1 MHGRPAEMTARPDP
15 LPYLARLA
23 LAQAEPAQPG
33 ATLAAL
39 DAALAGAVGHI
50 LCTMQVH
57 HAGGEAERVW
67 SNLPD
72 AYPVGGRKLAFAA
85 PRMRE
90 LMQHGRP
97 ILIRTEAELRA
108 SYPDHAGATA
118 LGCGSAMNTPLRW
131 QGRTLGQVNL
141 MHRSGWYTEDDLML
155 VRCFAQMAMPAFLI
169 LAETGTIRSPQS
181 PQAAGT

>member
-1 MHGRPAEMTARPDP
+1 MARPDP
-15 LPYLARLA
+15 LPHLARLA

-39 DAALAGAVGHI
+39 EAALAGAVGHI

-72 AYPVGGRKLAFAA
+72 AYPVGGRKRASAA
-85 PRMRE
+85 PRMQE

-97 ILIRTEAELRA
+97 ILIRTQDELRA
-108 SYPDHAGATA
+108 SYPDHAGASA
-118 LGCGSAMNTPLRW
+118 LGCGSAMNTPVRW
-131 QGRTLGQVNL
+131 QGRTIGQVNL
-141 MHRSGWYTEDDLML
+141 MHREGWYTEDDLLL
-155 VRCFAQMAMPAFLI
+155 VRSFAQYALPAFLM
-169 LAETGTIRSPQS
+169 LAGSGTIPTATPPS
-181 PQAAGT
+181 ATGA